1 MTNQLLLVVRGH
13 YFFVYIND
21 QFVDYYDTRPYA
33 NSLPTSGYTG
43 LYLDDSSLVGTF
55 NNFSVY
61 PMKPATF
68 PNWEYA

>member
-13 YFFVYIND
+13 LFVVYING
-21 QFVDYYDTRPYA
+21 QFVDYYENHPYA
-33 NSLPTSGYTG
+33 KSLPTSGYAG

-55 NNFSVY
+55 KNFSVY

-68 PNWEYA
+68 PNWQYA